1 MDSLRDRL
9 LRLRDQPHN
18 FLNRQQSAQG
28 AELATSLLDEMHA
41 NRRIPTFAELEAV
54 VTNPH
59 TVAGFHDWCQ
69 RTRRFS
75 VWTSESII
83 LLGDYLRR
91 ERFRRIVEVGAGR
104 GDLSWH
110 LGKAGVAVTATDVG
124 ASVLAGFTLNEYRSV
139 AVEMWENVRPLS
151 YMYALEQLR
160 PDCVLCSWM
169 PPDDDWTYAFRAAPS
184 VRTFI
189 LFWELRGTTGGKS
202 AQTYQNGW
210 LSRDLVDVEEHMIG
224 RTDEG
229 MPNIGV
235 TQYTRVTAYSRVSGR

>member
-1 MDSLRDRL
+1 MDSPHDQL
-9 LRLRDQPHN
+9 LRLRNQPFN
-18 FLNRQQSAQG
+18 FLNRQQSADG
-28 AELATSLLDEMHA
+28 AQLATILLDKMHA

-75 VWTSESII
+75 VWTVESII
-83 LLGDYLRR
+83 LLADYLRK
-91 ERFRRIVEVGAGR
+91 ERFERIIEVGAGR
-104 GDLSWH
+104 GDLAWH
-110 LGKAGVAVTATDVG
+110 LGKAGIAVTATDAG
-124 ASVLAGFTLNEYRSV
+124 ASVLAGFTLSEYRSV
-139 AVEMWENVRPLS
+139 KVEMWENVRPLA

-169 PPDDDWTYAFRAAPS
+169 PPGDDWTYAFRAAPN
-184 VRTFI
+184 VRGFV

-202 AQTYQNGW
+202 AHTYQDGW
-210 LSRDLVDVEEHMIG
+210 RSRDLVDVEEYMIG

-229 MPNIGV
+229 MPNIGI
-235 TQYTRVTAYSRVSGR
+235 TQYSRVTAYSRAPAR